1 MSQELEAMWKILT
14 ELREIKEILIK
25 NSTVPHEDQTAKCR
39 VCGELMIK
47 HKDGNCP
54 EDTFY
59 VDDHKGIRYQD
70 GSREL
75 QGIMLQDGSYI

>member
-1 MSQELEAMWKILT
+1 MSQELEAMWKIIV

-25 NSTVPHEDQTAKCR
+25 NSSVLHKDQIAKCR

-54 EDTFY
+54 DGVFS
-59 VDDHKGIRYQD
+59 VDDHKGVRYQD
-70 GSREL
+70 GSREFE
-75 QGIMLQDGSYI
+75 GIRLQDGSYI